1 MKFGDFE
8 IRAFVEQKFRLDGG
22 SMFGVIPKTMWQ
34 RLIPADENNLIPM
47 VTNIFVLRA
56 HGKVMIFDA
65 GLGDTLTDREKKI
78 YGTDGVSHMTEGL
91 AEQGLSPD
99 DVDYVI
105 LTHLHT
111 DHFAGAVKLEDGKY
125 VPRFSNARYI
135 VSDKEWE
142 VAMHPDE
149 RTSAV
154 YIPDRLEG
162 LKNSGQVDTIDIGSE
177 LFPGIKTVFTGGH
190 TQGHYALEISSGAT
204 QVFYYADIFC
214 TSAHMRVPF
223 VPATDL
229 FPLDTMAIK
238 RKVLPR
244 IVDHDVV
251 MAFDHDIHTPLAR
264 IKQIDKKYVVEPVQT
279 GLPEYQT
286 Q

>member
-8 IRAFVEQKFRLDGG
+8 IKAFVEQKFRLDGG

-34 RLIPADENNLIPM
+34 QLIPADENNLIPM

-56 HGKVMIFDA
+56 HGKLMIFDA

-78 YGTDGVSHMTEGL
+78 YGTDGVSHMREGL
-91 AEQGLSPD
+91 AEQGLSTD

-105 LTHLHT
+105 FTHLHT
-111 DHFAGAVKLEDGKY
+111 DHFAGSVKEENGKY
-125 VPRFSNARYI
+125 IPRFRNARYI

-154 YIPDRLEG
+154 YVPDRLEA
-162 LKNSGQVDTIDIGSE
+162 LRKSGQVDTIEIGSE
-177 LFPGIKTVFTGGH
+177 LLPGIRTVFTGGH
-190 TQGHYALEISSGAT
+190 TQGHYALEISSGPT

-214 TSAHMRVPF
+214 TSAHMKVPF

-238 RKVLPR
+238 RQVLPR
-244 IVDHDVV
+244 IVDQDVV

-264 IKQIDKKYVVEPVQT
+264 IRRIDRKFVVEPVQT

>member
-78 YGTDGVSHMTEGL
+78 YGTDGVSHMSGGL
-91 AEQGLSPD
+91 ADQGLSTD

-111 DHFAGAVKLEDGKY
+111 DHFAGSVKLENGKF
-125 VPRFSNARYI
+125 VPRFRNARYI

-154 YIPDRLEG
+154 YVPDRLEA
-162 LKNSGQVDTIDIGSE
+162 LKQSGQVDTIEIGRE
-177 LFPGIKTVFTGGH
+177 LLPGIKTVFTGGH
-190 TQGHYALEISSGAT
+190 TQGHYALEISSGST

-214 TSAHMRVPF
+214 TSAHMKVPF

-244 IVDHDVV
+244 IIDQDVV

-264 IKQIDKKYVVEPVQT
+264 IKQVDRKFVVEPVQT

>member
-8 IRAFVEQKFRLDGG
+8 IIAFVEQKFRLDGG

-78 YGTDGVSHMTEGL
+78 YGTDGVSHMDAGL
-91 AEQGLSPD
+91 LEQGLSTD

-111 DHFAGAVKLEDGKY
+111 DHSAGAVKLEEGKL
-125 VPRFSNARYI
+125 VPRFRNARYL
-135 VSDKEWE
+135 VSDREWE

-154 YIPDRLEG
+154 YIPDRLSA
-162 LKNSGQVDTIDIGSE
+162 LKESGQVDTIEIGSE
-177 LFPGIKTVFTGGH
+177 LFPGIRTVFTGGH
-190 TQGHYALEISSGAT
+190 TQGHFALEISSGST

-244 IVDHDVV
+244 IVNQDVV

-264 IKQIDKKYVVEPVQT
+264 IKQVEKKYVAEPVQT
-279 GLPEYQT
+279 GLPEYQI